1 MPRITPNLW
10 FDLESVEAAEFYVS
24 IFPNSEITTITHYG
38 EDAPRPAGTVLT
50 VNFVLDG
57 QEFTAINGGDQ
68 FTFDEAISLAINCAD
83 QDEIDY
89 YWAKLTEGGGEEGPC
104 GWLQGQVRPLVAGRA
119 RGLGGDDDRPRQG
132 PRPTRDAGDVPDEE
146 ARHRRPPSR
155 RRRQVGVTP
164 PVRCPVTR

>member
-24 IFPNSEITTITHYG
+24 IFPNSEITTITYYG

-68 FTFDEAISLAINCAD
+68 FTFDEAISLLD
-83 QDEIDY
+83 QLRRPGRDRLLLGQAHRGR
-89 YWAKLTEGGGEEGPC
+89 WRGGPVRVA
-104 GWLQGQVRPLVAGRA
+104 QGQVRPLVAGRA
-119 RGLGGDDDRPRQG
+119 RRLGGDDDRPRQG
-132 PRPTRDAGDVPDEE
+132 PRPTAMQAMFQMTKLDIAALQAAADGR
-146 ARHRRPPSR
+146 
-155 RRRQVGVTP
+155 
-164 PVRCPVTR
+164 

>member
-38 EDAPRPAGTVLT
+38 EDAPRPAGTVLS

-83 QDEIDY
+83 QDEVDY

-104 GWLQGQVRPLVAGRA
+104 GWCKDKFGLSWQVVPEGWEAMMTDPDKDRVQRAMQAMFQMTKLDIAALQAAADGK
-119 RGLGGDDDRPRQG
+119 
-132 PRPTRDAGDVPDEE
+132 
-146 ARHRRPPSR
+146 
-155 RRRQVGVTP
+155 
-164 PVRCPVTR
+164 